1 MNELLENKVRFWEIV
16 FYFALSVITGW
27 LILKSIG
34 VIQTPFWLQYGLPVG
49 GFVLGILAFHH
60 NIYSALR
67 ELAVGQA
74 VLTTKV
80 THLEKKVDHLD
91 EDVECLKKDM
101 VEVKTDMGLLKN
113 DANLLKSDMVK
124 VKGKLS
130 VA

>member
-16 FYFALSVITGW
+16 FYFALSIITVW

-34 VIQTPFWLQYGLPVG
+34 IIQTPFWLQYGLPVG

-91 EDVECLKKDM
+91 EDVEYLKKDM
-101 VEVKTDMGLLKN
+101 VQIKVDVGF
-113 DANLLKSDMVK
+113 LKSDMIK
-124 VKGKLS
+124 VKGDLVMVRGKLNI
-130 VA
+130 A